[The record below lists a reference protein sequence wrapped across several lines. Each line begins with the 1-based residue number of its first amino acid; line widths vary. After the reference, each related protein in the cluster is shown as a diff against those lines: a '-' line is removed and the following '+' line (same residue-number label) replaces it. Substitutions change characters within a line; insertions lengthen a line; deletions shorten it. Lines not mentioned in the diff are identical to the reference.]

1 MSCRNDI
8 NQEIDTFNAITYGS
22 LFFTFVCWFLRMFYM
37 AKWQQH
43 PEQGYK
49 VLFGFAGVKFLLGIL
64 LATIFLPTCPNGCI
78 CDHYVQIST
87 IYPAVV
93 ILISIWWAYLGMK
106 YLALSRQ
113 VQQQEVVPVVE
124 LVDDDGDKKKLV
136 GDYCDDIELV

>member
-1 MSCRNDI
+1 
-8 NQEIDTFNAITYGS
+8 
-22 LFFTFVCWFLRMFYM
+22 M

-124 LVDDDGDKKKLV
+124 LVDDDGDKNDDGDKKKLV
-136 GDYCDDIELV
+136 GDYRDNIELV